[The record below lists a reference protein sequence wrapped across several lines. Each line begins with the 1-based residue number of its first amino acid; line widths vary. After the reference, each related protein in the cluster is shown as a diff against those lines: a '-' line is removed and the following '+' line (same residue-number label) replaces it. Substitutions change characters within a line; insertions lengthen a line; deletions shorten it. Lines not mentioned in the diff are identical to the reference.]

1 MVQARQHVVPQS
13 KHPKSASSLGMSSP
27 HPHRAS
33 IVASVG
39 VVRITDVCVGFI
51 ALTVPVDAR
60 PGKLIVFIGPINFLD
75 QKDLSQVG
83 IMGPYRAA
91 GGHKRGEWVEIG
103 QVEAFLAVGT
113 FGGFRRAADAL
124 RVTQPAI
131 SARIRALEQSLGV
144 PLFIR
149 SSTGLG
155 LSAAGRAFRPHA
167 EQLLHAVAL
176 ARQAVHDLRPA
187 SGGALQLAAAL
198 SICTYVLPD
207 VLKRFQA
214 THPKVMI
221 TVRSGHSKE
230 VLEMVLGGQAE
241 IGLARSL
248 QHPEV
253 ETLSLRD
260 DPLVLVARP
269 DSHVAQS
276 RRVRLEDVAAQPLI
290 FFDRGSSDWT
300 LTHGLF
306 RRAGLVP
313 NVVLEVETIETA
325 KRMVERGVGF
335 AFLPHLAVGR
345 ELRRRTLAAIEVV
358 GAEPISRSLDV
369 IHPRRQTTRTRGRG
383 SSLTRPRRRRWSA
396 TTSHAGGPSA
406 SVATLA
412 QPAAL

>member
-1 MVQARQHVVPQS
+1 M
-13 KHPKSASSLGMSSP
+13 
-27 HPHRAS
+27 
-33 IVASVG
+33 
-39 VVRITDVCVGFI
+39 
-51 ALTVPVDAR
+51 
-60 PGKLIVFIGPINFLD
+60 
-75 QKDLSQVG
+75 
-83 IMGPYRAA
+83 
-91 GGHKRGEWVEIG
+91 EIG

-131 SARIRALEQSLGV
+131 SARIRALELSLGV
-144 PLFIR
+144 PLFVR
-149 SSTGLG
+149 SNTGLA

-167 EQLLHAVAL
+167 EQLLHAVAS

-187 SGGALQLAAAL
+187 SGGAIQIAAAL
-198 SICTYVLPD
+198 SICTYLLPD

-221 TVRSGHSKE
+221 TVRSGHSRE
-230 VLEMVLGGQAE
+230 VLEMVLAGQAE

-248 QHPEV
+248 QHPGV

-269 DSHVAQS
+269 DSQLART
-276 RRVRLEDVAAQPLI
+276 RRARLENIASQPLV

-325 KRMVERGVGF
+325 KRMVERGMGL
-335 AFLPHLAVGR
+335 AFLPHLAVVH
-345 ELRRRTLAAIEVV
+345 EIRRRRLVAVEIADAETL
-358 GAEPISRSLDV
+358 SRSLDV
-369 IHPRRQTTRTRGRG
+369 VHPRQRPLSAEALALLKTLRAAVGDAETLAPSRRASRNGSRSGVGGARGTGEQRGR
-383 SSLTRPRRRRWSA
+383 
-396 TTSHAGGPSA
+396 
-406 SVATLA
+406 
-412 QPAAL
+412 